1 MLADFLFDV
10 CAGCGAREL
19 HRAKLRSV
27 WEKLV
32 SPILIPYRC
41 HACAQRHFKLAKLR
55 IAPAKRLVI
64 KQAAA
69 SSAFSWTDHVSSA
82 AFAKEPSFRRLA
94 EPAVAVPA
102 GSLEP
107 VVSRVSAIAFLE
119 PVGKAKQ
126 AVIAGPVGVAH
137 PVPDLKE
144 AEPPVPDKPGVRHY
158 RVAVALRKIG
168 RAFARIRKPAL
179 WAVVVVSGVELILQ
193 VAAVAVWFANRPQPR
208 HLVLCVGD
216 SYTFGTGA
224 TGSEFSYPSAL
235 ERLLQKDDRSWQVV
249 NAGWPD
255 QDSRDTVLTLPDQLL
270 HFHPSRVYIAIGAMD
285 ALTQP
290 KAVSPGTEKAVSYD
304 FPLVWR
310 TPLLYEQLLGGAN
323 SLAEKTAVDYTAFV
337 RYVKFRMNRSAG
349 PSPTGTWLYG
359 GQLLVRIQ
367 DNGRITFGKTELFW
381 DAHGDQ
387 LNTVPVIPGSAA
399 AEQYQWKRRGKL
411 LMIKGGLFPQGIVLQ
426 PVGPE
431 EARRLDAA
439 AAPETEMKPEAVVPS
454 ATTESSLDKQA
465 QQEKNLESALSKTK
479 PSQRFFLRSELTRIY
494 ARDGK
499 RGEARGELEKMRQDM
514 DAAGDSEPMVDKY
527 IDSAETIGEGAR
539 ALAAAREFALRYTG
553 NALLQKTIAWESYQN
568 RDTDSAT
575 VAIDKALQLESNS
588 NARAGILNMRA
599 QIFLDTNVPK
609 SLESL
614 IEAYAITGD
623 EFTLRRQL
631 DRGLVLYNPEL
642 LELTFEKMKAS
653 FELRQGIRRAING
666 LERRPY
672 GDIAS
677 VMAKNLRLMVEIV
690 RATGSEVVFLSYPL
704 AGDGKANDVLR
715 RVANEKKVAL
725 IDLEAA
731 FTKRLENTPREDL
744 FAPDGH
750 LTNKGYALI
759 ADLVAPDIRK
769 RKQ

>member
-1 MLADFLFDV
+1 
-10 CAGCGAREL
+10 
-19 HRAKLRSV
+19 
-27 WEKLV
+27 
-32 SPILIPYRC
+32 
-41 HACAQRHFKLAKLR
+41 
-55 IAPAKRLVI
+55 
-64 KQAAA
+64 
-69 SSAFSWTDHVSSA
+69 
-82 AFAKEPSFRRLA
+82 
-94 EPAVAVPA
+94 
-102 GSLEP
+102 
-107 VVSRVSAIAFLE
+107 
-119 PVGKAKQ
+119 
-126 AVIAGPVGVAH
+126 
-137 PVPDLKE
+137 
-144 AEPPVPDKPGVRHY
+144 
-158 RVAVALRKIG
+158 
-168 RAFARIRKPAL
+168 
-179 WAVVVVSGVELILQ
+179 
-193 VAAVAVWFANRPQPR
+193 
-208 HLVLCVGD
+208 
-216 SYTFGTGA
+216 
-224 TGSEFSYPSAL
+224 
-235 ERLLQKDDRSWQVV
+235 
-249 NAGWPD
+249 
-255 QDSRDTVLTLPDQLL
+255 
-270 HFHPSRVYIAIGAMD
+270 
-285 ALTQP
+285 
-290 KAVSPGTEKAVSYD
+290 
-304 FPLVWR
+304 
-310 TPLLYEQLLGGAN
+310 
-323 SLAEKTAVDYTAFV
+323 
-337 RYVKFRMNRSAG
+337 
-349 PSPTGTWLYG
+349 
-359 GQLLVRIQ
+359 
-367 DNGRITFGKTELFW
+367 
-381 DAHGDQ
+381 
-387 LNTVPVIPGSAA
+387 
-399 AEQYQWKRRGKL
+399 
-411 LMIKGGLFPQGIVLQ
+411 
-426 PVGPE
+426 
-431 EARRLDAA
+431 
-439 AAPETEMKPEAVVPS
+439 MKPEAVVPS
-454 ATTESSLDKQA
+454 ATTESGLDKQA
-465 QQEKNLESALSKTK
+465 QQEKNLESALRKTK

-539 ALAAAREFALRYTG
+539 ALAAAREFAPRYTG

-731 FTKRLENTPREDL
+731 FTKRLENIPREDL